1 MKNILLFLLLLIPGF
16 LFSQELP
23 PINFYSTDL
32 YQAEN
37 QNWSISQAPNKNI
50 YFANNGGL
58 LEFNGARWK
67 LYDSPNETIIRS
79 VKVVNERIYT
89 GSYMDFGFWKKN
101 VFGLLEYTSLTKKL
115 SIKLIEDEQF
125 WNIIQ
130 VDQWTLFQSLNRIY
144 ILNNTDDS
152 LDIIES
158 ETTITKMYTV
168 NETIYY
174 QEWGKGIFKIENGKS
189 RLITDDKTITNSI
202 VNNIF
207 SDNDG
212 LLFLTDNKGFFK
224 LEGSK
229 FTPWNFVQKDIL
241 SNVNIYNS
249 IQLSDGSF
257 ALGTISDGIIY
268 ISNQGEVIY
277 QINQQNGLGNNTILS
292 LFEDVDKNIWLGLD
306 NGISYLELNS
316 AFKIYRDNSGELGS
330 IYTIHIKNN
339 YLYLGTNQGLYYR
352 KVNSAS
358 KFKLIEGTEG
368 QVWILTKINDELFCG
383 HNKGTFLINTNKAQL
398 ISDIQGTWNIKKING
413 RENMLLQG
421 NYNGLNVLEKKNGL
435 WEFKN
440 KIKGFDNSSRFF
452 EFTSNNEIV
461 VNHEYK
467 GIYKI
472 KIDTTFT
479 NALKITRDSII
490 KGHNSSLLK
499 YNNEIIYSYKKGIF
513 KYHSKEKRFVKDTLL
528 SEFFKNDDFI
538 SGKLV
543 YDPVHK
549 SLWNF
554 SKSSLNYITP
564 GNLSDIPDFKS
575 IDINALSRN
584 GVRSYESI
592 VWFRDN
598 KYILG
603 TSSGYIIIDLDKF
616 ASASNELFIN
626 SIAVNEL
633 NKNQKLIDKNKKG
646 LFSYD
651 ENNILFSYNVNNYDK
666 FIETNYQYQLE
677 GLYDSWTDWTTNSS
691 VQFKNLP
698 FGDYIFKIRAKV
710 GNNVLKSEVFYNFK
724 IKRPWYL
731 SNYAIVYY
739 LFCLILFS
747 FIMHTSYK
755 KYYKKQREKL
765 LQKAKQKLEL
775 KSFENKQQKLSFKNK
790 SLKQD
795 IENKN
800 RELALSTMSL
810 IKKNEFLGQ
819 IKNELKKTPVNENI
833 SSVVKTIDDNINSSD
848 DWKMFEK
855 AFNNAD
861 KKFFKKVKKHHPE
874 LTSNDLRLCMFLR
887 MNLNSKDIAPLLN
900 ISPRSVE
907 IKRYRLRKKLQLE
920 REINLN
926 EYFINLN

>member
-152 LDIIES
+152 LDIIKS

-207 SDNDG
+207 FDNDG

-413 RENMLLQG
+413 SKNMLLQG
-421 NYNGLNVLEKKNGL
+421 NYNGLNVLEKKK
-435 WEFKN
+435 WA
-440 KIKGFDNSSRFF
+440 
-452 EFTSNNEIV
+452 V
-461 VNHEYK
+461 
-467 GIYKI
+467 GI
-472 KIDTTFT
+472 
-479 NALKITRDSII
+479 
-490 KGHNSSLLK
+490 
-499 YNNEIIYSYKKGIF
+499 
-513 KYHSKEKRFVKDTLL
+513 
-528 SEFFKNDDFI
+528 
-538 SGKLV
+538 
-543 YDPVHK
+543 
-549 SLWNF
+549 
-554 SKSSLNYITP
+554 
-564 GNLSDIPDFKS
+564 
-575 IDINALSRN
+575 
-584 GVRSYESI
+584 
-592 VWFRDN
+592 
-598 KYILG
+598 
-603 TSSGYIIIDLDKF
+603 
-616 ASASNELFIN
+616 
-626 SIAVNEL
+626 
-633 NKNQKLIDKNKKG
+633 
-646 LFSYD
+646 
-651 ENNILFSYNVNNYDK
+651 
-666 FIETNYQYQLE
+666 
-677 GLYDSWTDWTTNSS
+677 
-691 VQFKNLP
+691 
-698 FGDYIFKIRAKV
+698 
-710 GNNVLKSEVFYNFK
+710 
-724 IKRPWYL
+724 
-731 SNYAIVYY
+731 
-739 LFCLILFS
+739 
-747 FIMHTSYK
+747 
-755 KYYKKQREKL
+755 
-765 LQKAKQKLEL
+765 
-775 KSFENKQQKLSFKNK
+775 
-790 SLKQD
+790 
-795 IENKN
+795 
-800 RELALSTMSL
+800 
-810 IKKNEFLGQ
+810 
-819 IKNELKKTPVNENI
+819 
-833 SSVVKTIDDNINSSD
+833 
-848 DWKMFEK
+848 
-855 AFNNAD
+855 
-861 KKFFKKVKKHHPE
+861 
-874 LTSNDLRLCMFLR
+874 
-887 MNLNSKDIAPLLN
+887 
-900 ISPRSVE
+900 
-907 IKRYRLRKKLQLE
+907 
-920 REINLN
+920 
-926 EYFINLN
+926 